1 MIIKSIFTV
10 TNRCYRYSEYGEYR
24 EIVIVIAII
33 ITIISIL
40 IMISACYINNYYV
53 VVKLPIVLDVIVIT
67 VPLLKIFRI

>member
-10 TNRCYRYSEYGEYR
+10 TNRCYRYPEYGEYR

-33 ITIISIL
+33 ITIVS

-53 VVKLPIVLDVIVIT
+53 VVKLPIILDAIVII
-67 VPLLKIFRI
+67 VPLLKVFRI